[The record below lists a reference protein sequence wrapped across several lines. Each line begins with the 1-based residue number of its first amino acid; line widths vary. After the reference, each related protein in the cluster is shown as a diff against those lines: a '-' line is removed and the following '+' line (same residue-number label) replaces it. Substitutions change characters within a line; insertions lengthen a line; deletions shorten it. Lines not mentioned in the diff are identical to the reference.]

1 MKKLFLLAIAAF
13 AIIPL
18 FAQEEIPVWKKLRYL
33 SEEEMYL
40 EVRSP
45 REFVET
51 DPPEGEIRNV
61 AEFDPMQ
68 AVLVR
73 YPFGV
78 PVTVLKEIAEDLE
91 LVVICEDAGE
101 EAEVR
106 TTFENYGVNLDHCN
120 FLYARTNS
128 WWVRDYGPWFVFDG
142 NNRPGIVDFPYNRPR
157 PRDNDIPAAVAE
169 YLNIDLYG
177 MNILHTGG
185 NYMTDGLGKS
195 SSTDLIE
202 EENPG
207 MTTDEINGKL
217 RDYLA
222 IEDYYILKDPLDDYI
237 KHIDCWGKFLTPH
250 KVIIGQVDE
259 TDYRYPDFEEVA
271 DFFST
276 TNSSYGVPYEVYR
289 VYTPGKND
297 VTPYTNSLIVNEKV
311 FVPLSG
317 SSWDDEALAV
327 YEEAL
332 PGYEIIG
339 IYHWGWYN
347 TDALHCRTKGIAD
360 LGMLY
365 VDHIPVL
372 GEQEFAPQVEFVA
385 DITAYSGMPIYPDS
399 VTMFYTLNDEEAL
412 YQSPF
417 NLEADGRWHTTV
429 SGLQP
434 GDEVAYY
441 MEAKDASG
449 RTSMHPFIG
458 AADPHL
464 FQLKSIYPEL
474 TVNPDT
480 LMFDNY
486 EKLTSGLTA
495 TVSNNLPSAVNISGF
510 DLPLDQDFTMGL
522 ANIPSL
528 PYMLEANGEMSF
540 TLYFNEPLPEM
551 GTFHTDSVV
560 VETEYFDYPVV
571 FTIDRTGVNTF
582 ETGEE
587 TYIRVF
593 PNPAHHEVR
602 FLFQSGIAGSADLDI
617 FNANGQQV
625 CQQTIKMAPGT
636 QRWVWD
642 LNDKAGRRVSPGLY
656 YYQIVGDGWN
666 LMGEIVIE

>member
-1 MKKLFLLAIAAF
+1 MKKTVLLLLLPIFAF
-13 AIIPL
+13 PL
-18 FAQEEIPVWKKLRYL
+18 FAQHEIPVWKKLRYL
-33 SEEEMYL
+33 SEEEMYK
-40 EVRSP
+40 EVRSA

-51 DPPEGEIRNV
+51 DPPQGEIRNV

-106 TTFENYGVNLDHCN
+106 NTFDNYGVNLDNCS

-142 NNRPGIVDFPYNRPR
+142 NNKPGIIDFPYNRPR

-169 YLNIDLYG
+169 YLDIDLYG

-207 MTTDEINGKL
+207 MTTEAINTKL

-237 KHIDCWGKFLTPH
+237 KHIDCWGKFLTPN
-250 KVIIGQVDE
+250 KVIIGRVDE
-259 TDYRYPDFEEVA
+259 TDYRYQDFEDVA
-271 DFFST
+271 EFFRT
-276 TNSSYGVPYEVYR
+276 TTSSYGVPYEVYR

-297 VTPYTNSLIVNEKV
+297 VTPYTNSLIVNDKV
-311 FVPLSG
+311 FVPLTG
-317 SSWDDEALAV
+317 STWDDDALEE
-327 YEEAL
+327 YEKAL

-365 VDHIPVL
+365 VEHMPVL
-372 GEQEFAPQVEFVA
+372 GEQSFTPDVEFVA
-385 DITAYSGMPIYPDS
+385 DITAFSGMDIYMDS
-399 VTMFYTLNDEEAL
+399 VSLFYTRNDEEIL
-412 YQSPF
+412 YQSSF
-417 NLEADGRWHTTV
+417 NLEEDGLWHTTI
-429 SGLQP
+429 SELEP
-434 GDEVAYY
+434 GDRLAYY
-441 MEAKDASG
+441 IEAKDASG
-449 RTSMHPFIG
+449 RTAMHPFIG
-458 AADPHL
+458 AADPHE
-464 FQLKSIYPEL
+464 FQLKSVYPEIR
-474 TVNPDT
+474 VNPDT
-480 LMFDNY
+480 LLFDNY
-486 EKLTSGLTA
+486 EKLTAGLTA
-495 TVSNNLPSAVNISGF
+495 TVMNNLANEVTINGF
-510 DLPLDQDFTMGL
+510 DLPTDQDFTIGL

-528 PYMLEANGEMSF
+528 PHTLSGNGEMNF
-540 TLYFNEPLPEM
+540 TIYFNEPLPEM
-551 GTFHTDSVV
+551 GTYLMDSVMV
-560 VETEYFDYPVV
+560 KTEYFDYPVF

-582 ETGEE
+582 DDITQKQIQV
-587 TYIRVF
+587 Y
-593 PNPAHHEVR
+593 PNPAVDKVNIMVPPAKT
-602 FLFQSGIAGSADLDI
+602 GTIDLMI
-617 FNANGQQV
+617 FNVNGQKVFHQSI
-625 CQQTIKMAPGT
+625 QSNQASNLLT
-636 QRWVWD
+636 WD
-642 LNDKAGRRVSPGLY
+642 LNDHSGSKVASGVY
-656 YYQIVGDGWN
+656 FYQILGAGLDYR
-666 LMGEIVIE
+666 GEVVVE